1 MLQLQNYNST
11 ILKNIHFHLKPKQNL
26 IILGSNG
33 AGKSTLAKLLC
44 GITPSH
50 TLLNGKP
57 ISLIESKERT
67 KQINYIPA
75 KLEIFDEYIT
85 LEEYLN
91 LSSLH
96 THLESKNM
104 LKLLELEHLKNKP
117 CQQLSSGEQQ
127 LTMIATAVL
136 HNAQITI
143 FDEPTANLDPKK
155 SRDIFSLLKSDI
167 FQSKIIIT
175 HDLNL
180 AYRLGY
186 DIMFLKEGKIDFYN
200 NSKAFF
206 NESTLNHYFGTSV
219 LLTQDGVVGQL

>member
-1 MLQLQNYNST
+1 VLKLTNYSDQ
-11 ILKNIHFHLKPKQNL
+11 ILHNITLELKPKENL

-44 GITPSH
+44 GITPSSAV
-50 TLLNGKP
+50 TFNNTPLAQL
-57 ISLIESKERT
+57 KERT
-67 KQINYIPA
+67 KHLNYIPA

-85 LEEYLN
+85 VEEYLN
-91 LSSLH
+91 LSRLH
-96 THLESKNM
+96 TLLESKNM

-127 LTMIATAVL
+127 LLMLATAVL
-136 HNAQITI
+136 HNATITI

-155 SRDIFSLLKSDI
+155 SRDVFSLLKSGL

-180 AYRLGY
+180 AFKLGY
-186 DIMFLKEGKIDFYN
+186 NLIFIKEGQIDFQGS
-200 NSKAFF
+200 SKAFF
-206 NESTLNHYFGTSV
+206 HESNLDHYFGSSV
-219 LLTQDGVVGQL
+219 MRVDDGVLMRL